1 MAETINV
8 YLLRH
13 GEITHTGS
21 LAGHTDFEL
30 TDLGLSQMHQSISSL
45 SFDYCISS
53 PLQRCHIFAE
63 QTATARQL
71 ALEVCDEIKEMNFGA
86 WDGKSYEHLWQQ
98 PKPNIGDFWHKP
110 FEHAPPEGESFSAF
124 YQRVTNWWQSFL
136 NNQALQ
142 DTLVVTHAGVIKC
155 LLAHLLAVENDQN
168 QIEKIASQISVSYGQ
183 IIKISV
189 FKQDGKMPY
198 TQIKL

>member
-1 MAETINV
+1 MPETRNV

-13 GEITHTGS
+13 GEISHTGS

-30 TDLGLSQMHQSISSL
+30 TELGLFQMQQSVKGL

-53 PLQRCHIFAE
+53 PLQRCRVFAE
-63 QTATARQL
+63 QTAKVRQL
-71 ALEVCDEIKEMNFGA
+71 PLVVCDEIKEMYFGA
-86 WDGKSYEHLWQQ
+86 WDGKSYEQLWQQ
-98 PKPNIGDFWHKP
+98 SKPNIGDFWHKP
-110 FEHAPPEGESFSAF
+110 FEHAPPEGESFLVF
-124 YQRVTNWWQSFL
+124 YQRVTNWWQTFL
-136 NNQALQ
+136 NNQVLQ

-155 LLAHLLAVENDQN
+155 LLAHLLVVDNDQK

-189 FKQDGKMPY
+189 FKQDGEMPY
-198 TQIKL
+198 AQIKL